1 MRPSVRHVP
10 IQFRPLCFLL
20 YPVASFVV
28 YITELRYVGGPE
40 VYAFYKLRAML
51 MSTREDTGFH
61 LLTNNGARMI
71 GYIEACI
78 WVM

>member
-1 MRPSVRHVP
+1 M
-10 IQFRPLCFLL
+10 
-20 YPVASFVV
+20 V

-40 VYAFYKLRAML
+40 VYAFYKLRAIML